1 MKKITI
7 NTKLLLNAVA
17 VANNY
22 TSKDDEYAGAI
33 TLTGDNNSLEVKA
46 ADGLQAIVFK
56 NISFTSSDLA
66 DPSFETIALNGKKLA
81 TVLKAVKDNDVVI
94 ELQKESIMIKSN
106 RSRVKI
112 ETHAKIQKIGV
123 EKNYGKPLE
132 IAACIQRMD
141 SLLHAI
147 DQNNPKY
154 ELNGLLIQAKDGQV
168 DMVSTDTRRLAIISN
183 STQMDDTQII
193 LPKQAVATMSK
204 LFSEDEVIAEADD
217 VLFSIHSES
226 ISYST
231 KLINGSYP
239 DSNRIVPKSF
249 SQTVIL
255 KADDLAEAIAEASMF
270 ENDIFIAIKN
280 QILTISDFKQDT
292 KVMLPK
298 DESINIDTELY
309 FAVNARYILD
319 FIKAADTETLELCFN
334 VHNFPFALKTKG
346 LQEIVMPIANFPIE
360 LECQVGEAA

>member
-22 TSKDDEYAGAI
+22 TSKDGEHAGAI

-46 ADGLQAIVFK
+46 TDGLQNIVFK
-56 NISFTSSDLA
+56 NIGFVSSDLA
-66 DPSFETIALNGKKLA
+66 DPSFKTITLDGKKLA
-81 TVLKAVKDNDVVI
+81 TVLKVAKTNDVVI
-94 ELQKESIMIKSN
+94 EMQKEAIFVKSN

-112 ETHAKIQKIGV
+112 ETHAKTQEVEV

-154 ELNGLLIQAKDGQV
+154 ELNGLLIQAENGRV
-168 DMVSTDTRRLAIISN
+168 NMVSTDTKRLAVVS
-183 STQMDDTQII
+183 SSAQMDDTQII
-193 LPKQAVATMSK
+193 LPKQAVATISK
-204 LFSEDEVIAEADD
+204 LFSEDEVVTEADD
-217 VLFSIHSES
+217 VFFSIHSES

-239 DSNRIVPKSF
+239 EYKRIIPQSF
-249 SQTVIL
+249 SQEVTFN
-255 KADDLAEAIAEASMF
+255 ANDFAEAVSEASMF
-270 ENDIFIAIKN
+270 ENDIVIVVKN

-292 KVMLPK
+292 RVVLPK
-298 DESINIDTELY
+298 DESISQNTEIC
-309 FAVNARYILD
+309 FAINAKYILD
-319 FIKAADTETLELCFN
+319 FIVAANTEILELCFN
-334 VHNFPFALKTKG
+334 AHNTPLVLKAED
-346 LQEIVMPIANFPIE
+346 LQEIVMPIVDFPNE
-360 LECQVGEAA
+360 MEDQVEEAA